1 MNVKPRGADAPP
13 PRRTTMLKRTL
24 LVLVLVSGL
33 GIALPGKAV
42 ASRSIVGRVPDYSGV
57 SLSVRDREVLT
68 VTLDERTT
76 YSKLITQKP
85 WQGDTRLTAS
95 ALGLGR
101 FVAVHVRKDNPA
113 VADWVQI
120 ATDMRPLPSVS
131 DPRPAFFA
139 PQPATAASATPKA
152 TSSDLLTSRQVREL
166 IASAKTPVDH
176 MKLQKHYLAL
186 AAKYEAAAVEHVAD
200 AQAYRKNASFLESKN
215 PAGPGTA
222 AHCDRIAQLDRDAA
236 KEARDLAAAHEHMA
250 AAK

>member
-1 MNVKPRGADAPP
+1 
-13 PRRTTMLKRTL
+13 MLKRTL

-42 ASRSIVGRVPDYSGV
+42 ASRSIVGRVTDYNGA

-85 WQGDTRLTAS
+85 WQADTRLTAS
-95 ALGLGR
+95 ALGVGR
-101 FVAVHVRKDNPA
+101 FVVVHVRTDNPA

-120 ATDMRPLPSVS
+120 ATDMRPVPAVS

-139 PQPATAASATPKA
+139 PQPATAGSVTSKA
-152 TSSDLLTSRQVREL
+152 AASDLLTSKQVREL
-166 IASAKTPVDH
+166 IASAKTSADH
-176 MKLQKHYLAL
+176 LKLQKHYLAL
-186 AAKYEAAAVEHVAD
+186 AAKYEADAAEHAAD
-200 AQAYRKNASFLESKN
+200 AQAYRKNPNFVESKN
-215 PAGPGTA
+215 PSGPGTA
-222 AHCDRIAQLDRDAA
+222 AHCERFAQLDREAA

-250 AAK
+250 ASK